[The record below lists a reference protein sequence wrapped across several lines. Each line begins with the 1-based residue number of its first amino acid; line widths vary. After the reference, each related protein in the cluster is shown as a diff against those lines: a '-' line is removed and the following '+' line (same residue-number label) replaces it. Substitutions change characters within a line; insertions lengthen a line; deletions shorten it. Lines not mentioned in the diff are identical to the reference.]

1 MGAGSPFGRF
11 AAGGGPMFEAE
22 MSPDDLFNMF
32 FGGMGG
38 QMGGGLFAEG
48 RGAPFATF
56 GGPGIRV
63 HQFGGGPRVRRRRP
77 TTQEATQEEEQPA
90 GPTRFFWQ
98 LLPLILFFLLPLL
111 SSLFSS
117 DADAGFNGPAFST
130 KHSPPYTYKRFT
142 PNHQIPF
149 FVNPK
154 DTDSLSPRDAA
165 NFDKRAETNIIG
177 TWNHACKLELKTRD
191 EAMQQAQGIIFTD
204 YQALKR
210 AKEMNLPHCRKLEDL
225 RAKRKSTY

>member
-1 MGAGSPFGRF
+1 VVKWVGDCLPTAAAHPSRPSVVQVF
-11 AAGGGPMFEAE
+11 ACTN
-22 MSPDDLFNMF
+22 LVV
-32 FGGMGG
+32 
-38 QMGGGLFAEG
+38 GLGFADG
-48 RGAPFATF
+48 VP
-56 GGPGIRV
+56 
-63 HQFGGGPRVRRRRP
+63 HRRRRRKGKSP
-77 TTQEATQEEEQPA
+77 QDSR
-90 GPTRFFWQ
+90 GFFWQ
-98 LLPLILFFLLPLL
+98 LLPLILFFLLPLI

-154 DTDSLSPRDAA
+154 DLDSLSPRDAA

-177 TWNHACKLELKTRD
+177 TWNHACKLELKTRE

-204 YQALKR
+204 YEALKR
-210 AKEMNLPHCRKLEDL
+210 AKDMNLPHCRKLEDL
-225 RAKRKSTY
+225 RTKRRSNY

>member
-1 MGAGSPFGRF
+1 VVSKAFQVLSDPQKRKIFDQTGADPESRGVPSGDGGNHSYPMGAGSPFGRF
-11 AAGGGPMFEAE
+11 AGGGGPMFEAE

-38 QMGGGLFAEG
+38 QMGGGLFADG
-48 RGAPFATF
+48 RGAPFAAF

-77 TTQEATQEEEQPA
+77 TQEATQEGEEPA
-90 GPTRFFWQ
+90 GFTRIFWQ
-98 LLPLILFFLLPLL
+98 LLPLILFFLLPLI

-149 FVNPK
+149 F
-154 DTDSLSPRDAA
+154 L
-165 NFDKRAETNIIG
+165 
-177 TWNHACKLELKTRD
+177 
-191 EAMQQAQGIIFTD
+191 
-204 YQALKR
+204 
-210 AKEMNLPHCRKLEDL
+210 
-225 RAKRKSTY
+225 